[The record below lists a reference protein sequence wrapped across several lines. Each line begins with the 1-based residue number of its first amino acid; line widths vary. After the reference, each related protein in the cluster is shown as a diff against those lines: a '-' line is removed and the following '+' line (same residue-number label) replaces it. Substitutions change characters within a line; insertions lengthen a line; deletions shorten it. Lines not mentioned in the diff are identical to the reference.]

1 MMKAA
6 KPLQS
11 RSHENDKNIW
21 DAAKHLRDG
30 ALGTV
35 SLYIYIYIYIDYYNG
50 TNYSTSGEIAC
61 SDWLRCTSHASP

>member
-35 SLYIYIYIYIDYYNG
+35 SLYILIIIMAQTTVLLVKLHVLIG
-50 TNYSTSGEIAC
+50 
-61 SDWLRCTSHASP
+61 

>member
-1 MMKAA
+1 MNKREMMKAA

-35 SLYIYIYIYIDYYNG
+35 SLYILIIIMAQTTVLLVKLHVLIG
-50 TNYSTSGEIAC
+50 
-61 SDWLRCTSHASP
+61 